1 MAKILLFSEGKNLFS
16 KSGVGKALE
25 HQKKALGLNGVE
37 YTLDPD
43 DEYDIAHINTIGLAS
58 WRVLRSAKKKKK
70 PVVYHTHTTSE
81 DFRGSIKFSNQL
93 SVIIKFWAKK
103 LYNSA
108 DYLISPTNY
117 TKNLISSK
125 YVNNKEIRVISNGVD
140 IKRFSKNEELG
151 RKFREKFGYSDED
164 IVIISAGLP
173 FQRKGVLDLVE
184 IAKENPEYK
193 FIWFGASSIKNIL
206 PKKVKNIIENPPKNV
221 IFPGF
226 VDEEIL
232 LGAYS
237 SANLFFFPTYEE
249 NEGIVVL
256 EALSMKLPALLRD
269 IPVYEDWLKNKK
281 TCFKGSNNAEFTKH
295 IEYIINNNTSGV
307 TEDAY
312 ELARERELSKIGM
325 KYKEYYDY
333 ILSKK
338 EN

>member
-1 MAKILLFSEGKNLFS
+1 M
-16 KSGVGKALE
+16 
-25 HQKKALGLNGVE
+25 E
-37 YTLDPD
+37 YTLNPN
-43 DEYDIAHINTIGLAS
+43 DEYDIAHINTIGIAS
-58 WRVLRSAKKKKK
+58 WKVLKNAKKRKK
-70 PVVYHTHTTSE
+70 PVVYHTHTTCE

-93 SVIIKFWAKK
+93 SFIIKFWAKK

-125 YVNNKEIRVISNGVD
+125 YAADKEIRVISNGVD
-140 IKRFSKNEELG
+140 MKLFSKNKELG
-151 RKFREKFGYSDED
+151 EKFREKFGYSSED
-164 IVIISAGLP
+164 TVIMSAGLP

-184 IAKENPEYK
+184 IAKENPKYK

-206 PKKVKNIIENPPKNV
+206 PKKVKNIIENPPENV

-226 VDEEIL
+226 VDEEVL

-269 IPVYEDWLKNKK
+269 IPVYADWLKNNK
-281 TCFKGSNNAEFTKH
+281 TCFKGNNNSEFKES
-295 IEYIINNNTSGV
+295 IEYIINNNTSNI
-307 TEDAY
+307 TEEAY
-312 ELARERELSKIGM
+312 EVAKERELSRIGI

-333 ILSKK
+333 ILSK
-338 EN
+338 NQN

>member
-1 MAKILLFSEGKNLFS
+1 MD
-16 KSGVGKALE
+16 
-25 HQKKALGLNGVE
+25 
-37 YTLDPD
+37 YTLDPND
-43 DEYDIAHINTIGLAS
+43 DYDIAHINTIGLAS
-58 WRVLRSAKKKKK
+58 WKVLKNAKKKKK

-93 SVIIKFWAKK
+93 SCIIRLWAKK
-103 LYNSA
+103 LYSSA

-125 YVNNKEIRVISNGVD
+125 YVTDKEIRVISNGVD
-140 IKRFSKNEELG
+140 TKLFSKDKELG
-151 RKFREKFGYSDED
+151 QKFREKFGYSNKD
-164 IVIISAGLP
+164 IVIMSAGLP
-173 FQRKGVLDLVE
+173 FQRKGVLDIIE
-184 IAKENPEYK
+184 IAKQNPEYK

-206 PKKVKNIIENPPKNV
+206 PKKVKNIIENPPENV

-269 IPVYEDWLKNKK
+269 IPVYSDWLKDKK
-281 TCFKGSNNAEFTKH
+281 TCFKGSNNAEFKEY
-295 IEYIINNNTSGV
+295 IEYIVNNNTSDV
-307 TEDAY
+307 TENAY
-312 ELARERELSKIGM
+312 ELAEERELSRIGM

-333 ILSKK
+333 ILSKGQ
-338 EN
+338 N

>member
-1 MAKILLFSEGKNLFS
+1 MD
-16 KSGVGKALE
+16 
-25 HQKKALGLNGVE
+25 

-43 DEYDIAHINTIGLAS
+43 DDYDIAHINTIGLAS
-58 WRVLRSAKKKKK
+58 WKVLRSAKKKKK

-93 SVIIKFWAKK
+93 SCIIKLWAAK

-117 TKNLISSK
+117 TKDLISSK
-125 YVNNKEIRVISNGVD
+125 YVTDKEIRVISNGVD
-140 IKRFSKNEELG
+140 IKRFSKNKELG
-151 RKFREKFGYSDED
+151 RKFRENFGFSDDD
-164 IVIISAGLP
+164 IVIMSAGLP

-206 PKKVKNIIENPPKNV
+206 PKKMKNVIENPPKNV

-256 EALSMKLPALLRD
+256 EALSMRLPALLRD
-269 IPVYEDWLKNKK
+269 IPVYSDWLKNNK
-281 TCFKGSNNAEFTKH
+281 TCFKGSNNSEFVEQ
-295 IEYIINNNTSGV
+295 IEYIINNNTSGI
-307 TEDAY
+307 TENAY
-312 ELARERELSKIGM
+312 EVAEERELSRIGM

-338 EN
+338 GN

>member
-25 HQKKALGLNGVE
+25 HQKKALGLNGVD
-37 YTLDPD
+37 YTLDPND
-43 DEYDIAHINTIGLAS
+43 DYDIAHINTIGLAS
-58 WRVLRSAKKKKK
+58 WKVLRSAKKKKK

-93 SVIIKFWAKK
+93 SCVIKLWAKK

-125 YVNNKEIRVISNGVD
+125 YVSDKEIRVISNGVD

-151 RKFREKFGYSDED
+151 EKFRKEFGFGDND
-164 IVIISAGLP
+164 IIIMSAGLP

-206 PKKVKNIIENPPKNV
+206 PKKVKNIIENPPANV

-256 EALSMKLPALLRD
+256 EALSMRLPALLRD
-269 IPVYEDWLKNKK
+269 IPVYSDWLKNRK
-281 TCFKGSNNAEFTKH
+281 TCFKGSNNTEFTEQ
-295 IEYIINNNTSGV
+295 IEYIVNNNTSVV
-307 TEDAY
+307 TEEAY
-312 ELARERELSKIGM
+312 ELAEERELSKIGV

-333 ILSKK
+333 ILAKK

>member
-1 MAKILLFSEGKNLFS
+1 M
-16 KSGVGKALE
+16 
-25 HQKKALGLNGVE
+25 
-37 YTLDPD
+37 TD
-43 DEYDIAHINTIGLAS
+43 
-58 WRVLRSAKKKKK
+58 
-70 PVVYHTHTTSE
+70 
-81 DFRGSIKFSNQL
+81 
-93 SVIIKFWAKK
+93 
-103 LYNSA
+103 
-108 DYLISPTNY
+108 
-117 TKNLISSK
+117 
-125 YVNNKEIRVISNGVD
+125 KEIRVISNGVD

-151 RKFREKFGYSDED
+151 KKFREKFGYSNED
-164 IVIISAGLP
+164 IVIMSAGLP

-184 IAKENPEYK
+184 IARENPEYK
-193 FIWFGASSIKNIL
+193 FIWFGASSIKKIL
-206 PKKVKNIIENPPKNV
+206 PKKVKNIIENPPENV

-281 TCFKGSNNAEFTKH
+281 TCFKGNNNTEFKEY

-312 ELARERELSKIGM
+312 ELAKERELSKIGM

-333 ILSKK
+333 ILSNKQ
-338 EN
+338 N